1 MKMKERFHA
10 ICRFLTMVSQ
20 GNHRV
25 LFWLLGSAFCS
36 CNAAVSLL
44 VFLGANFEFTACKV
58 VPRLSVYC
66 CRLSAYAVWAGI
78 V

>member
-25 LFWLLGSAFCS
+25 LFWLLGSALQLQRCRIS
-36 CNAAVSLL
+36 PC
-44 VFLGANFEFTACKV
+44 FLGANFEFTACKV